1 MKKRGIRAWAVL
13 LWLGI
18 WQLAAM
24 LVGRDILLVSP
35 LKVAVRLAEMCI
47 TVDFWESIAF
57 SLCRIAGGFILAA
70 ALGALLAALAFRFA
84 PLGEF
89 LSPAM
94 SAVKAT
100 PVASFIILA
109 LIWFSSR
116 NLSVLISFLM
126 VLPIIYVNVLGG
138 IRAADPALREM
149 ARVFAIPPLRRLRYV
164 LLPQVA
170 PYFRTGCSVALGL
183 CWKAGIAAEV
193 IGMPGGSIGQHLQQ
207 AKVYLETADLL
218 AWTVTIV
225 ALSAAFERIV
235 LLLLDRGLRCLER
248 M

>member
-1 MKKRGIRAWAVL
+1 MKKRGIRAWAVV

-18 WQLAAM
+18 WQLAAT
-24 LVGRDILLVSP
+24 LLGREILLASP
-35 LKVAVRLAEMCI
+35 LRVAVRLTEMCV
-47 TVDFWESIAF
+47 TVDFWKSIAF
-57 SLCRIAGGFILAA
+57 SLQRIAGGFLLAA
-70 ALGALLAALAFRFA
+70 ALGAALAFRFRA
-84 PLGEF
+84 LRDF

-94 SAVKAT
+94 QAIKAT

-109 LIWFSSR
+109 LIWFSSK

-126 VLPIIYVNVLGG
+126 VLPIIYTNVLGG
-138 IRAADPALREM
+138 IRAADPALNEM
-149 ARVFAIPPLRRLRYV
+149 ARMFAIPPLRRLRYV
-164 LLPQVA
+164 LLPQIA
-170 PYFRTGCSVALGL
+170 PHFRTGCSVALGL

-235 LLLLDRGLRCLER
+235 LMLLDKSLRSLER